1 MAGRQSYAEKT
12 KMNIRYDQKLKR
24 NVLEIEVKKETN
36 GDEIILSEET
46 VANLLRKINL
56 DIYIDVEGYQVSHGY
71 NKSKIEVL
79 CKPGL
84 DLEQF
89 CTQESLEVEK
99 GVKTSYIRPAGRKY
113 VEVKVTGLGFNTPDS
128 LVQDYIVKF
137 GGKLV
142 TTDVRAC

>member
-1 MAGRQSYAEKT
+1 M
-12 KMNIRYDQKLKR
+12 
-24 NVLEIEVKKETN
+24 
-36 GDEIILSEET
+36 
-46 VANLLRKINL
+46 
-56 DIYIDVEGYQVSHGY
+56 DIYIGVQGYQVSHGH

-89 CTQESLEVEK
+89 CTEESLEVEK
-99 GVKTSYIRPAGRKY
+99 GVKTSYIRPAGRKD
-113 VEVKVTGLGFNTPDS
+113 VEVTVTGLGFNTPDS

-142 TTDVRAC
+142 TKDVIYEKYGAGPFQGKLNGVRKYRVDFTESKSKKRTFHILDGRKLKVFYR